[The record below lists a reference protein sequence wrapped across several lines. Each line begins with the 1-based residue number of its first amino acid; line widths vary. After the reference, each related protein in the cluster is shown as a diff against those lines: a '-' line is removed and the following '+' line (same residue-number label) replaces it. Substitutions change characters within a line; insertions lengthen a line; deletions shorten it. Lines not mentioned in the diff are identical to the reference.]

1 MAASDFN
8 YADYLLYAAAQNV
21 NHSLYATV
29 AHGVLGT
36 LTSQYGI
43 YAETETLTY
52 QRFIEETTFDLL
64 VVPVTAI
71 TSITYDGTE
80 ITTDGYAYYG
90 RDVKLV
96 TALIDYDVPLDI
108 VAEVGYTILP
118 TDLKLAI
125 YRHIDAIIFAINKD
139 TDSVDKVTNSTGNT
153 TYYRSDVIPIPVQSV
168 YEFYSARLQVL
179 G

>member
-8 YADYLLYAAAQNV
+8 YANYLLYAAAQNV

-52 QRFIEETTFDLL
+52 QRFITETTFELL
-64 VVPVTAI
+64 VDPVASI
-71 TSITYDGTE
+71 TSITYDGVE
-80 ITTDGYAYYG
+80 ITTDGYTYYG
-90 RDVKLV
+90 RDVKLT
-96 TALIDYDVPLDI
+96 TALADYDIPLDI
-108 VAEVGYTILP
+108 IAEVGYTILP
-118 TDLKLAI
+118 TDLKLAV

-139 TDSVDKVTNSTGNT
+139 TDSIDKVTNSTGNT
-153 TYYRSDVIPIPVQSV
+153 TYYRSDIIPIPVKSV
-168 YEFYSARLQVL
+168 YEFYSPRLQIL